1 MTMTITQAKQST
13 RRHQTRTA
21 VIAALALS
29 TAIANPAIA
38 CDKGAVTTVEKI
50 YKVYVDDGIVNQMAS
65 EIYSPRLQPIVKKW
79 NTRCEANIELEGCI
93 LDGDFFI
100 DGNDY
105 KISKLKVSCL
115 SGDSSRS
122 RVLVKFRNFD
132 VPSTKVFD
140 MVKDGDRWFIDAIA
154 DGIDGKD
161 FLGEIFKVP

>member
-1 MTMTITQAKQST
+1 MTTTVTQAKQST
-13 RRHQTRTA
+13 RRHLTRTA

-38 CDKGAVTTVEKI
+38 CDKGAVTTLEKI
-50 YKVYVDDGIVNQMAS
+50 YKEIVQDFSFNTTAP
-65 EIYSPRLQPIVKKW
+65 EIYSPRLQPIVKNW
-79 NTRCEANIELEGCI
+79 STRCDANMELDGCV

-100 DGNDY
+100 DGNDVLLT
-105 KISKLKVSCL
+105 KLKVSCL
-115 SGDSSRS
+115 SGDSTRS

-154 DGIDGKD
+154 DGTDGKD
-161 FLGEIFKVP
+161 FLGEIFKSP